1 MGKSGT
7 SFCER
12 RPIVELNLRVL
23 FYLNNYCQVLGQ
35 LKPAEALLVA
45 SYNRSDVLG
54 TKYWV
59 FMHFM
64 DFIAHKLR

>member
-1 MGKSGT
+1 MLVPANFGAYLEG
-7 SFCER
+7 
-12 RPIVELNLRVL
+12 
-23 FYLNNYCQVLGQ
+23 LNNYCQVLGQ